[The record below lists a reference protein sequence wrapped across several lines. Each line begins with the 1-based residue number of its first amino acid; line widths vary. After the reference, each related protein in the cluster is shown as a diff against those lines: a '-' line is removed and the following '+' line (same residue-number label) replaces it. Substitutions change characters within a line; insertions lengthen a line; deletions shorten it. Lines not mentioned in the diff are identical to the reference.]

1 MPERAL
7 PRLRQERHY
16 GDRTVT
22 CFAERPTS
30 LWQLVESA
38 VARRAHCEAMV
49 AGERRWTWHQLAD
62 AATRLARGLH
72 GRGVGSGDRVL
83 LLLGNRAGF
92 VVASLALARLGAVA
106 VPLSIRSAPPEV
118 EYVTAHCGARLALVE
133 DDLLGHVPAGVAGI
147 AASTLDALDA
157 TAAAAPDLESLDEED
172 TAVILYTSGTTGRP
186 KGAMLS
192 HFNIVH
198 SAMHFELAMALGPDD
213 RSAVAVPLS
222 HVTGLVAQLWTMVHV
237 AGTLV
242 LLSAFK
248 AGDYLRLAE
257 RERITHTV
265 LVPAMYQLCLL
276 QEDVSRFDLAAWR
289 VGGFGGAPM
298 APATIAALAEAVP
311 SLGLVNCY
319 GATETASPATIMP
332 RGHTVRK
339 PDSVGVAVACGEL
352 LVVDAQGRAL
362 PPDAPGEVWIR
373 GPMVVGGYWADAAA
387 TALAFTDGWWH
398 SGDLGR
404 IDEAGYLHILD
415 RIKDLINRGGY
426 KVFTSEVEAVLLQ
439 HPQVIEAAVVGFPCP
454 VLGER
459 VRAFAC
465 VRGTVDAG
473 ELQAFCAGRLA
484 DYKVPERWTL
494 GQDPLPRNA
503 NGKLLKK
510 ALRER
515 RPEDPFP

>member
-1 MPERAL
+1 MPDGPP
-7 PRLRQERHY
+7 PRLRPERHY
-16 GDRTVT
+16 GDRTVN
-22 CFAERPTS
+22 CFAERPGS
-30 LWQLVESA
+30 LWQMVDAAVE
-38 VARRAHCEAMV
+38 RRGDGEALV
-49 AGERRWTWHQLAD
+49 AGEQRWTWRDLGV
-62 AATRLARGLH
+62 AAGRLSGGLH
-72 GRGVGSGDRVL
+72 DRGIGTGDRVL
-83 LLLGNRAGF
+83 LLLGNRADF
-92 VVASLALARLGAVA
+92 VVASLALARMGAVA

-118 EYVTAHCGARLALVE
+118 DYVAMHCGARLALVE
-133 DDLLGHVPAGVAGI
+133 DDLLGHVPASVPAL
-147 AASTLDALDA
+147 AASALEALDGEPRA
-157 TAAAAPDLESLDEED
+157 PAAVDEED
-172 TAVILYTSGTTGRP
+172 TAVVLYTSGTTGRP
-186 KGAMLS
+186 KGAMLA

-198 SAMHFELAMALGPDD
+198 SALHYELAMALGPSD

-222 HVTGLVAQLWTMVHV
+222 HVTGLVAQLWTMAHV

-242 LLSAFK
+242 LLPAFK

-257 RERITHTV
+257 RERITHTI

-276 QEDVSRFDLAAWR
+276 QEDPARFDLAAWR
-289 VGGFGGAPM
+289 IGGFGGAPM

-332 RGHTVRK
+332 PGHTVRK
-339 PDSVGVAVACGEL
+339 PASVGVAVACGEL
-352 LVVDAQGRAL
+352 MIVDAEARAL
-362 PPDAPGEVWIR
+362 PADTPGEVWIR

-387 TALAFTDGWWH
+387 TLLAFTDGWWH

-404 IDEAGYLHILD
+404 IDAAGYLHILD

-439 HPQVIEAAVVGFPCP
+439 HPRVVEAAVVGYPCP

-465 VRGTVDAG
+465 LRGPVDAG
-473 ELQAFCAGRLA
+473 ELQAFCAARLA
-484 DYKVPERWTL
+484 DYKVPERWSL
-494 GQDPLPRNA
+494 GPDPLPRNA

-515 RPEDPFP
+515 HEETRP